1 MSVHRHELSDS
12 HTAGSGDQAREPCQ
26 KHGFDVLSDG
36 TDTHHERCHG
46 DQSVVGSQYR
56 CPKDLCPLRVV
67 DVVFFNGLAWFCWVY
82 YYFIIGMNYGNLNME
97 MPLNHAHIEIP
108 MIHPNEVNPKP
119 SQVVITE
126 ENYNINYSQRAQLLR
141 AAVLGANDGL
151 VTVAS
156 LMMGVSAVRQDIKSV
171 LLAGFAG
178 LIAGACSMG
187 IGEFLSVYTQ
197 LDIELVQMK
206 RQKEENKI
214 TIIVDNEEKKED
226 LPNPFQAS
234 MASMVAFSIGGVVPL
249 MGAIFIKD
257 YKVRM
262 CVVVAL
268 ASLAL
273 VVFGV
278 IGAILGKTS
287 VSKSCV
293 RVVIGGWMAM
303 AITFAFTKLIGFAG
317 I

>member
-1 MSVHRHELSDS
+1 MASS
-12 HTAGSGDQAREPCQ
+12 
-26 KHGFDVLSDG
+26 
-36 TDTHHERCHG
+36 
-46 DQSVVGSQYR
+46 
-56 CPKDLCPLRVV
+56 
-67 DVVFFNGLAWFCWVY
+67 
-82 YYFIIGMNYGNLNME
+82 
-97 MPLNHAHIEIP
+97 HIEIP
-108 MIHPNEVNPKP
+108 IIIHPNNEVVNPAKP
-119 SQVVITE
+119 SQAIE
-126 ENYNINYSQRAQLLR
+126 ENNINYSQRAQVLR

-151 VTVAS
+151 VTVTS

-187 IGEFLSVYTQ
+187 IGEFVSVYTQ
-197 LDIELVQMK
+197 LDIELAQMK
-206 RQKEENKI
+206 RRKEENKI
-214 TIIVDNEEKKED
+214 TSIVDNEEKKED
-226 LPNPFQAS
+226 LPNPFQAA

-249 MGAIFIKD
+249 VGAIFIKD

-287 VSKSCV
+287 VNKSCL